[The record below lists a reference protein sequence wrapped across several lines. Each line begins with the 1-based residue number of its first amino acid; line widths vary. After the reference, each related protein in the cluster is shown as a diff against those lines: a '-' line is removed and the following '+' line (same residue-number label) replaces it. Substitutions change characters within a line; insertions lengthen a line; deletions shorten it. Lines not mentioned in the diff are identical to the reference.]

1 MQPNDLDPTG
11 SGVVTFVNRF
21 TVHSSPEEFLKA
33 FTETGRYLAD
43 QDGFL
48 RYTLHQHAEDPTRW
62 VNIAHW
68 RDTHAFRAAVSAPSF
83 PQHAAAIR
91 ELSTSEPGL
100 YVPRQHVSAERAATE
115 DR

>member
-21 TVHSSPEEFLKA
+21 TVHASAEEFEKA
-33 FTETGRYLAD
+33 FAETGRYLAD
-43 QDGFL
+43 RDGFL
-48 RYTLHQHAEDPTRW
+48 RYTLHRHAEDPTRW

-68 RDTHAFRAAVSAPSF
+68 RDAAAFRAAVGSPSF
-83 PQHAAAIR
+83 APHAAAVR
-91 ELSTSEPGL
+91 RLGTSEPGL
-100 YVPRQHVSAERAATE
+100 YIPRQYVSGEWAAAE